1 MKRLLIRTDDL
12 GYSEGVNYGIMKTV
26 KEGIIRTVGL
36 MPNMPA
42 AEHGVRLLRGEP
54 VCFGQHTNI
63 SVGRP
68 LVPPERIPSL
78 VQANGEFKTSRMYNC
93 AETDIVVLEEVILEI
108 EAQYERFRELTGKDP
123 AYFECHA
130 VSSANLARGLQ
141 IAARRHG
148 LSYLSMPD
156 AEGKMY
162 FHGTTLIGYCD
173 FMNPEYDPAELV
185 KQAVMADTAGDVCP
199 MVVFHAGYLDAYL
212 LTHSSLTIPRTKEVE
227 AACDPELKR
236 WLSENEVQL
245 ITYDDLKA
253 KDGSEMP

>member
-1 MKRLLIRTDDL
+1 MIRSDDL

-42 AEHGVRLLRGEP
+42 AEHGVRLLWGEP
-54 VCFGQHTNI
+54 VCYGQHTNI

-68 LVPPERIPSL
+68 LVSPERIPSL
-78 VQANGEFKTSRMYNC
+78 VQENGEFKTSRMYNC
-93 AETDIVVLEEVILEI
+93 AEKDIVVLEEVILEI
-108 EAQYERFRELTGKDP
+108 EAQYERFRQLTGKDP
-123 AYFECHA
+123 VYFECHA

-141 IAARRHG
+141 IVAQKHG

-162 FHGTTLIGYCD
+162 FQGTTLMGYCD
-173 FMNPEYDPAELV
+173 FMNPNYEPVELV
-185 KQAVMADTAGDVCP
+185 KQAVMNDTAADVYP
-199 MVVFHAGYLDAYL
+199 MVVFHAGYVDDYL
-212 LTHSSLTIPRTKEVE
+212 FTHSSLTLPRTKEVV
-227 AACDPELKR
+227 AACDPKLKR

-245 ITYDDLKA
+245 ITFDDLKTNA
-253 KDGSEMP
+253 